1 MSNLDQLT
9 QFANLAN
16 SLNSNSQLDEAF
28 TQILQASA
36 ADRMSAAITELKDA
50 GVDYR
55 DYIPMSRQ
63 AIRAKQ
69 QTQRLEHEARMQELE
84 FRAKQAEVIAAEAS
98 AKRISQPRQHQPQRS
113 MPPVPAPPTQQ
124 PVPAP

>member
-1 MSNLDQLT
+1 MSSLDQLT

-28 TQILQASA
+28 TQILQSSA
-36 ADRMSAAITELKDA
+36 ADRMAQAITELKDA

-69 QTQRLEHEARMQELE
+69 QIQRLEHEQRMQDLE
-84 FRAKQAEVIAAEAS
+84 FRAKQAEVEATEAS
-98 AKRISQPRQHQPQRS
+98 ARRLAAASR
-113 MPPVPAPPTQQ
+113 PVPAPPQTAS
-124 PVPAP
+124 V